1 MKYWSES
8 ESGNENK
15 VFTEEQITKASVLKN
30 LAVIKRGHIPDWNYE
45 THAAEKEMSLP
56 GESYPLHVALT
67 IAMEAVN
74 AQDEEFFKRLDD
86 EYAKKQEDL

>member
-1 MKYWSES
+1 MA
-8 ESGNENK
+8 G
-15 VFTEEQITKASVLKN
+15 
-30 LAVIKRGHIPDWNYE
+30 
-45 THAAEKEMSLP
+45 KEISLP

-74 AQDEEFFKRLDD
+74 AQDEEFFKRLDG